1 MPVPAGGFDVRR
13 RVLACLLVSGLLA
26 ITPATALETD
36 QYEAW
41 GHDLADGTDALN
53 AKINYELRKVL
64 DRINGRRG
72 IRRLTCDTVADHVT
86 AHFRMLIFHP
96 IEIWA
101 SKSPLIERF
110 PPTEEAELESR
121 ETNIL
126 GNSSRWDIGTWLP
139 YGPTIEIHG
148 VRIGTDK
155 MAHFFSG
162 GSSYYALY
170 QRATRQGMSAAEA
183 ERAVIDRGIFSEKT
197 YLGYGTSGVLSA
209 ADLEANY
216 RGMTFFLGL
225 CGGDSPQ
232 LERAGNGY
240 ELARPFDARDYV
252 TVDWDESYNN
262 SGFIKRR
269 WKKVKPRLLELC
281 PMLDHPWVVAQW
293 KRYRERDLETPT
305 EARMAQLIAE
315 GRMDDVSV
323 YSLDAT
329 CSGRSP

>member
-1 MPVPAGGFDVRR
+1 MR
-13 RVLACLLVSGLLA
+13 RVVACLLVSCLLA
-26 ITPATALETD
+26 AAPVTGLETD
-36 QYEAW
+36 PYEAW
-41 GHDLADGTDALN
+41 GHDLRDATDALN
-53 AKINYELRKVL
+53 AKINYEMQKVL
-64 DRINGRRG
+64 NRVNGRRG

-101 SKSPLIERF
+101 SKSPLVDRY
-110 PPTEEAELESR
+110 PPTEEAELTSR
-121 ETNIL
+121 KTNVL
-126 GNSSRWDIGTWLP
+126 GNSGPWDIGTWLP
-139 YGPTIEIHG
+139 YGPTIEVHG

-170 QRATRQGMSAAEA
+170 RRAIRQGKTPREA
-183 ERAVIDRGIFSEKT
+183 ERTVIDRGIFSEKT
-197 YLGYGTSGVLSA
+197 YLGYGTSGVLSV

-232 LERAGNGY
+232 LERIDDGY
-240 ELARPFDARDYV
+240 GLARPFDARDYV

-281 PMLDHPWVVAQW
+281 AMLDHPWVVAQR
-293 KRYRERDLETPT
+293 KRYRERDFETPT
-305 EARMAQLIAE
+305 EARLAQLIAE
-315 GRMDDVSV
+315 GRAGDVTE
-323 YSLDAT
+323 YSLDAV
-329 CSGRSP
+329 CSGRGP